1 MSFRGKFEQTTSL
14 RQGGK
19 KTYSFTLTCKN
30 MLMPETFDCAIMDS
44 SGQQPTQFHR
54 HLKLKANE
62 SKVFNFDT
70 CGWDWCQGDS
80 FVILDKNDK
89 PKQRWD
95 LKLKIYARGECPE
108 CHGSHKCIK
117 CNGSGVIKDIHTHT
131 ISSCRSCNGTGI
143 CQKCHVPIREGST
156 IAQEVYGTHPLP
168 NADMAKQRKIA
179 ALQQTISNLE
189 AQVAKAGMDARIMQ
203 LKGMDVSAR
212 TAYMAHV
219 EMQYTL
225 QRQLDNAQ
233 HELQQLI
240 NTNNY

>member
-1 MSFRGKFEQTTSL
+1 MSFRGLFEPYTSI

-19 KTYSFTLTCKN
+19 KAYSFTLTCKN
-30 MLMPETFDCAIMDS
+30 MFMPETFDCAIMDS

-62 SKVFNFDT
+62 SKLFNYDE
-70 CGWDWCQGDS
+70 CGWDWCHGDA
-80 FVILDKNDK
+80 FLILDKNDK
-89 PKQRWD
+89 IKQRWD
-95 LKLKIYARGECPE
+95 LNLKIYARGECPE
-108 CHGSHKCIK
+108 CHGSHQCNK

-131 ISSCRSCNGTGI
+131 ISSCRTCNGTGV
-143 CQKCHVPIREGST
+143 CQKCYVPIREGST

-168 NADMAKQRKIA
+168 NADMARQRKIA

-189 AQVAKAGMDARIMQ
+189 AQIAKADMDAKMMQ

-212 TAYMAHV
+212 TAYMVHV

-225 QRQLDNAQ
+225 QRQLDNAL

-240 NTNNY
+240 NTNSY

>member
-1 MSFRGKFEQTTSL
+1 MSFRGKFEPYMSI

-19 KTYSFTLTCKN
+19 KAYSFTLTCKN

-62 SKVFNFDT
+62 SKVFNYDE
-70 CGWDWCQGDS
+70 CGWDWCQGDA

-89 PKQRWD
+89 IKQRWD
-95 LKLKIYARGECPE
+95 LNLKIYSRGECPE
-108 CHGSHKCIK
+108 CHGSHKCNK

-131 ISSCRSCNGTGI
+131 ISSCRACNGTGI
-143 CQKCHVPIREGST
+143 CQKCYVPIREGST
-156 IAQEVYGTHPLP
+156 IAHEVYGTHPLP
-168 NADMAKQRKIA
+168 NSDMAKQQKIA

-189 AQVAKAGMDARIMQ
+189 AQITKADIDIRMMQFKGMDASASMAFRSQ
-203 LKGMDVSAR
+203 LELQ
-212 TAYMAHV
+212 H
-219 EMQYTL
+219 QL
-225 QRQLDNAQ
+225 QRQLLNAQ

-240 NTNNY
+240 GNLGK